1 MRKYMYALLFIGA
14 IFSFANCT
22 TAEIPATGQ
31 VTGTIKYDPDIK
43 TIMQN
48 NCLNCH
54 GAVNPQGGLSLTN
67 YQQVRSSGESGK
79 LTGRMN
85 NAASPMPP
93 SGLLSGT
100 TRAIVDK
107 WVADGYVER

>member
-1 MRKYMYALLFIGA
+1 MRKYMYALLVIGA

-22 TAEIPATGQ
+22 TAEIPATQ
-31 VTGTIKYDPDIK
+31 PVTGTIKYDPDIK

-54 GAVNPQGGLSLTN
+54 GTLNPNAGLSLTN
-67 YQQVRSSGESGK
+67 YQQVRNSAENGNLVS
-79 LTGRMN
+79 RMN

-93 SGLLSGT
+93 SGILSGT
-100 TRAIVDK
+100 TRAVIDK
-107 WVADGYVER
+107 WVSGGYIEK

>member
-1 MRKYMYALLFIGA
+1 MRKNMYLLAVLGIV
-14 IFSFANCT
+14 FSFANCT
-22 TAEIPATGQ
+22 TAEIPATEKP
-31 VTGTIKYDPDIK
+31 TGTVKYDPDVK
-43 TIMQN
+43 TIVQN

-54 GAVNPQGGLSLTN
+54 GTVNPQGGLSLTN
-67 YQQVRSSGESGK
+67 YQEVRSSGESGK

-93 SGLLSGT
+93 SGILSGT

-107 WVADGYVER
+107 WVADGYLER